1 MLEKGPH
8 QTVAENPRCPPQNAG
23 TGNNRAHLPG
33 GLMCSV
39 REMKMFLL
47 HPRSL
52 LFERAR
58 QRGREAARG
67 PFSKFTWRLRD
78 ESAGAIIFGEMHI
91 NISLMEG
98 LELLLWYSNN
108 ILRGARSTKAVKYKG
123 RANALIFGYSP
134 LSARSRG
141 RT

>member
-1 MLEKGPH
+1 M
-8 QTVAENPRCPPQNAG
+8 
-23 TGNNRAHLPG
+23 
-33 GLMCSV
+33 
-39 REMKMFLL
+39 REG
-47 HPRSL
+47 
-52 LFERAR
+52 
-58 QRGREAARG
+58 GREAGRG

-91 NISLMEG
+91 NILLMEG

-134 LSARSRG
+134 LLARLPG

>member
-1 MLEKGPH
+1 MFCEGNED
-8 QTVAENPRCPPQNAG
+8 VPP
-23 TGNNRAHLPG
+23 P
-33 GLMCSV
+33 SKVPFV
-39 REMKMFLL
+39 RR
-47 HPRSL
+47 PYST
-52 LFERAR
+52 R
-58 QRGREAARG
+58 QGGREEGRG

-91 NISLMEG
+91 NILLMEG

-134 LSARSRG
+134 LLARLRG